1 VDHLWAT
8 LAAIWLHIGGLG
20 FIAFGG
26 FNTVLPEI
34 HRIAVDQY
42 HWMNDRDFANLFAVA
57 QASPGPNVLVIT
69 LIGFKAAGVPGAVV
83 ATLALTVGTSVL
95 AYAVVRIWD
104 RFRKAR
110 WRRAT
115 QAGLVPLTVGFVA
128 ASGYII
134 ARAADHSV
142 LALVISAVTLAVA
155 VATRVNPLWMFL
167 VGGLLGA
174 LGWV

>member
-1 VDHLWAT
+1 MQHLWET
-8 LAAIWLHIGGLG
+8 LAAIWLHIGALG

-34 HRIAVDQY
+34 HRLAVEQY

-69 LIGFKAAGVPGAVV
+69 LIGFKAAGIPGAAV

-95 AYAVVRIWD
+95 AYGVVRVWD
-104 RFRKAR
+104 RFRAAR

-115 QAGLVPLTVGFVA
+115 QAGLVPLTVGFIA
-128 ASGYII
+128 ASGYVIT
-134 ARAADHSV
+134 RAADHSS
-142 LALVISAVTLAVA
+142 LGFVISAATLAVA
-155 VATRVNPLWMFL
+155 VVTRVNPLWMFL
-167 VGGLLGA
+167 VGGVLGA

>member
-1 VDHLWAT
+1 MQHLLAT
-8 LAAIWLHIGGLG
+8 LAAIWLHIGALG

-34 HRIAVDQY
+34 HRLAVEQY
-42 HWMNDRDFANLFAVA
+42 HWMSDRDFANLFAVA

-69 LIGFKAAGVPGAVV
+69 LIGFKAAGIPGAAV

-95 AYAVVRIWD
+95 AYGVVRVWD
-104 RFRKAR
+104 RFRAAR

-115 QAGLVPLTVGFVA
+115 QAGLVPLTVGFIA

-134 ARAADHSV
+134 TRAADHSV
-142 LALVISAVTLAVA
+142 TGFVISAATLAVA
-155 VATRVNPLWMFL
+155 VVTRVNPLWMFL
-167 VGGLLGA
+167 VGGVLGA
-174 LGWV
+174 LGLV